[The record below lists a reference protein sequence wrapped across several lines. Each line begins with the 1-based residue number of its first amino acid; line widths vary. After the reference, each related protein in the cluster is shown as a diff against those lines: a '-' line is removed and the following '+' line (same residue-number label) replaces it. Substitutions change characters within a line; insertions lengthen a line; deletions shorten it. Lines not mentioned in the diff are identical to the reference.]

1 MAELVINGNSS
12 TLVDSD
18 RYSYITNSSGISTLQ
33 YQKTINDGIYYIEV
47 KNGSQSMTRLDLY
60 NIPTLTSDIE
70 KRLFLNLYPHLIDDL
85 MNVMGAGKTYSIH
98 DVAMACIRRVINESS
113 STSK

>member
-1 MAELVINGNSS
+1 MADLVISDNTFPIDSS
-12 TLVDSD
+12 
-18 RYSYITNSSGISTLQ
+18 RYSYEVNSSGASNI
-33 YQKTINDGIYYIEV
+33 YYNNTINDGIYYIQV

-60 NIPTLTSDIE
+60 NIPPLTSDTE

-85 MNVMGAGKTYSIH
+85 MNVMGNGKTYTIH
-98 DVAMACIRRVINESS
+98 EVAMACIRRVINESS

>member
-1 MAELVINGNSS
+1 MADLVVSDIGS
-12 TLVDSD
+12 THVDSD
-18 RYSYITNSSGISTLQ
+18 RYSYVVNSSGTLQ
-33 YQKTINDGIYYIEV
+33 YQKTINDGIYYIVV
-47 KNGSQSMTRLDLY
+47 KDGSQNMTRLDLH
-60 NIPTLTSDIE
+60 NIPPLTSDIE
-70 KRLFLNLYPHLIDDL
+70 KRLFMNLYPHLVDDL

>member
-1 MAELVINGNSS
+1 MADLVISDNSS
-12 TLVDSD
+12 PIDSS
-18 RYSYITNSSGISTLQ
+18 RYSYITNSNGTSTLQ
-33 YQKTINDGIYYIEV
+33 YQKTINDGIYYIVV
-47 KNGSQSMTRLDLY
+47 KDGSQNMTRLDLY
-60 NIPTLTSDIE
+60 NIPPLTSDIE